1 MFNTKLNA
9 TAKIINLKN
18 NLVYFF
24 IALIISVLIS
34 ACGGNKVDEQ
44 EVTEEEVNQDAKITE
59 STKATSV
66 DIASEVQINRE
77 KWQAHEISEYQI
89 EMQKICYCVPEVV
102 RMMVFEV
109 DDDDITSVRYA
120 DDGETVDPQHY
131 GQFNTVESMFTF
143 VEQALE
149 KNPADISISYDDK
162 YGYIKELSID
172 FKENIADDEISII
185 ASNMRPITN

>member
-1 MFNTKLNA
+1 MFNTNFIANA
-9 TAKIINLKN
+9 KTVNLKN
-18 NLVYFF
+18 CLICFF
-24 IALIISVLIS
+24 TVFICCLLLN
-34 ACGGNKVDEQ
+34 ACGGNKDDEAI
-44 EVTEEEVNQDAKITE
+44 EKEKVSQDTQTPE

-77 KWQAHEISEYQI
+77 KWQAHEIGEYQI
-89 EMQKICYCVPEVV
+89 EMQKICYCIPEVV

-109 DDDDITSVRYA
+109 EGDEIASVRYA

-149 KNPADISISYDDK
+149 KNPADISISYDEQ

>member
-1 MFNTKLNA
+1 MFNIKLNA
-9 TAKIINLKN
+9 TARIINLKN
-18 NLVYFF
+18 ILVYFF
-24 IALIISVLIS
+24 IALIISVLLS
-34 ACGGNKVDEQ
+34 ACGGNKTDEKQ
-44 EVTEEEVNQDAKITE
+44 VTENEVNQDAKITE

-66 DIASEVQINRE
+66 DIATEVQINRE
-77 KWQAHEISEYQI
+77 KWQAHEIGEYQI

-109 DDDDITSVRYA
+109 NDDDITSVRYA
-120 DDGETVDPQHY
+120 DDGEMVDPQHY

-143 VEQALE
+143 VEQALD